1 MKKVIIADDHP
12 LMRDGIKNVLVSAGI
27 FDMPDTVSNGA
38 DLLAKVRDNDYD
50 LILLDM
56 NMPGRNGMELIE
68 IVLSYKPKARILVV
82 SSHKED
88 IYAVRTIKAGAYG
101 YLCKENASELLLDA
115 AKKVANG
122 SRYLSPVVAEKLA
135 DSISSDADAHQ
146 PHRVLSN
153 REFEILMQVA
163 QGKTVTDIA
172 NERNLSVKTVSTYK
186 QRIKEKIGLESD
198 LAIMRYAIAHGLITG
213 DQ

>member
-12 LMRDGIKNVLVSAGI
+12 LVRDGMKGVLIAAGI
-27 FDMPDTVSNGA
+27 FDMPDIVSNGA
-38 DLLAKVRDNDYD
+38 ELLAKVRDNDYD

-68 IVLSYKPKARILVV
+68 MVLSHKPKARILVV

-101 YLCKENASELLLDA
+101 YLCKDNASELLLDA

-122 SRYLSPVVAEKLA
+122 SKYLTANVAEKLA
-135 DSISSDADAHQ
+135 DSIGYNTDAQQ

-172 NERNLSVKTVSTYK
+172 NERNLSVKTISTYK
-186 QRIKEKIGLESD
+186 QRIKEKIGLDTD
-198 LAIMRYAIAHGLITG
+198 LAIMRYAIAHGLTTG